1 MFKLNL
7 ILRRKTEDI
16 MIFSPAPWFRILFLA
31 FAVIVAVGIYST
43 ASEGIDGS
51 FIVPFIITAFCIA
64 ASLYEE
70 SWTFDRENKTVE
82 YKHGLIFLN
91 RKISMPFNEIESL
104 ELNIFLRG
112 NRSDGEIDNDKSFS
126 NPFSKENTVETKN
139 WLKVVHPKY
148 HQELILNLVSGEKRT
163 IESIDSRNIEGIKK
177 KAGILSDFSSIKL
190 VKK

>member
-1 MFKLNL
+1 
-7 ILRRKTEDI
+7 

-31 FAVIVAVGIYST
+31 FAAIIAVGIYST
-43 ASEGIDGS
+43 ASEGMDGS
-51 FIVPFIITAFCIA
+51 FAVPFIITAFCIA
-64 ASLYEE
+64 AALYEE
-70 SWTFDRENKTVE
+70 SWTFDRENKNVE

-91 RKISMPFNEIESL
+91 RKISMPFNEIENL

-112 NRSDGEIDNDKSFS
+112 NRSDGEIDTDKSFS

-148 HQELILNLVSGEKRT
+148 HQELILNLVSGKQRT

-177 KAGILSDFSSIKL
+177 KAAILSDFSSIKL